1 MFHIGSIRNSAQR
14 VLPSS
19 QTGTEPAL
27 HSLVWQHP
35 LKETPMKHAAG
46 NPDELKTKFWKAL
59 ADSPFLF
66 LQLDGQSATAVPMS
80 PQLDKDANS
89 SIWFF
94 THTKSDFAKLGRA
107 TATFESKGHELFA
120 RFDGTLTRETSQE
133 RFDQFWSNFVE
144 AWYDGGKDDPDILF
158 LRMDLGNAEIWDGD
172 IGLLNTAKMALGMTV
187 HDEAEKRHTEAVDL

>member
-1 MFHIGSIRNSAQR
+1 
-14 VLPSS
+14 
-19 QTGTEPAL
+19 
-27 HSLVWQHP
+27 
-35 LKETPMKHAAG
+35 MKHTAG

-66 LQLDGQSATAVPMS
+66 LQLDGHSATAVPMS

-133 RFDQFWSNFVE
+133 RFDQFWNNFVE
-144 AWYDGGKDDPDILF
+144 AWYEGGKDDPHIVF
-158 LRMDLGNAEIWDGD
+158 LRMDLGRAEIWDGD
-172 IGLLNTAKMALGMTV
+172 MSLLNVAKMALGMYV
-187 HDEAEKRHTEAVDL
+187 HDEAEEKHVKQTSL